1 MAKESGLGITTLSV
15 DDSGGTLR
23 AIINDVTNFGISTPS
38 AMQDVTGVDKSAVE
52 RLLLLADAS
61 LSLNGIFNDAATTQ
75 SHVVLK
81 NYRTILAGQV
91 GRTVSY
97 SISAQ
102 TLAIEALFD
111 DYNLVRGTDGSLVW
125 STTGQLADGT
135 VPAWS

>member
-38 AMQDVTGVDKSAVE
+38 AMQDVTGVDKSAIE
-52 RLLLLADAS
+52 RLHLLADAS